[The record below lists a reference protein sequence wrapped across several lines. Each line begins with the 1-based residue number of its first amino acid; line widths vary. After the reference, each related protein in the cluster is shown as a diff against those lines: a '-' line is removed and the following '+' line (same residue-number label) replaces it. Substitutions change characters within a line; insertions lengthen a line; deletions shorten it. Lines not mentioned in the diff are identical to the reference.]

1 MRVIRAYMAG
11 MAHSFS
17 GNQAKMAELGMD
29 LIEVIVDDE

>member
-1 MRVIRAYMAG
+1 MAG

-17 GNQAKMAELGMD
+17 GNQAKNGRLGMD